1 MFYVDVYGSVL
12 VDCPCVWT
20 WGFEIK
26 WVIFASISGRVNWT
40 NELQSL
46 ETSWQ
51 PLFTF
56 YVGTTSKKVE
66 IPLEKLIKAARVNWL
81 KGS

>member
-20 WGFEIK
+20 WGFWDKIFN
-26 WVIFASISGRVNWT
+26 VIFDSVSGRWNKSKR

-56 YVGTTSKKVE
+56 YVGTTNKKVE
-66 IPLEKLIKAARVNWL
+66 IPLEN
-81 KGS
+81 